1 MNLSA
6 AAGQTAEVMVQ
17 YGAVE
22 ALMNVA
28 ANQIENRDPNTIE
41 NHQVLLSLF
50 VRQLYCICD
59 SLPANDQR
67 RALCDLGALI
77 YSSAGCRLAS
87 CRFHPVVL
95 THCALRQLYAI
106 KALKN
111 LSCEPAVAPV
121 LRSKGA
127 QDWLA
132 SIEREKPE
140 VMAQLDDAL
149 AAMSFAES
157 S

>member
-17 YGAVE
+17 HGAVE
-22 ALMNVA
+22 ALMTVA
-28 ANQIENRDPNTIE
+28 SNQIENRDPNTIE
-41 NHQVLLSLF
+41 NHQVLFSVF
-50 VRQLYCICD
+50 VRQLYCMCD
-59 SLPANDQR
+59 SVPGKDQR
-67 RALCDLGALI
+67 RALCDLGALT
-77 YSSAGCRLAS
+77 YSGAGCHLAS
-87 CRFHPVVL
+87 CRFHAVKL

-127 QDWLA
+127 QDWLE
-132 SIEREKPE
+132 SMEREKPE
-140 VMAQLDDAL
+140 VMAQLDGAL
-149 AAMSFAES
+149 AAMTLAES